1 MIRGEASVTRLRA
14 EHSQAAFR
22 PAIGTTVG
30 LSSFHHKETAMKAS
44 IPPEQAQDTSQRAG
58 AGAGRRLAARGAIVL
73 SFVVALEIVIMI
85 SPFAL
90 FFYAVF
96 NPVLLAL
103 DRSPATRW
111 LTAFF
116 LPHMVVSPDPALSA
130 IRVLG
135 SVAFIVGAAVFLA
148 CALQVYAGKLLR
160 TGPATRG
167 LYAVIRHPQYL
178 ALAVSGFGLAILWP
192 RFLTLVLLAVMLF
205 LYYLLARDEERRML
219 ARFGDGYRAFMARTG
234 MFFPRLP
241 WHRTPLPESPRP
253 LGAARG
259 LAILAALLVISVGA
273 GFVARAYTV
282 RHLPLGAV
290 GPVDVITIT
299 PEDLT
304 AAREVLPDVLK
315 DPAVAARLGAAREH
329 PGRVL
334 AYFIPIDYTMQGMI
348 ADTGEEWK
356 LFARHTTVRM
366 ITDYVLH
373 PVAHLA
379 EGHGHAGTGGHGAA
393 MHESPALKRRIIFV
407 DVSAR
412 GRTLASPADDFGIAV
427 TRRPLFFV
435 DVHLHTGEI
444 LTVRDTPPGSG
455 WGTVP
460 TPVF

>member
-1 MIRGEASVTRLRA
+1 
-14 EHSQAAFR
+14 
-22 PAIGTTVG
+22 
-30 LSSFHHKETAMKAS
+30 MKTI
-44 IPPEQAQDTSQRAG
+44 IPTKQAQGKDQPAD

-85 SPFAL
+85 SPFAV

-111 LTAFF
+111 LTAFS

-135 SVAFIVGAAVFLA
+135 SVAFVLGIAVFLV
-148 CALQVYAGKLLR
+148 CAVQVYAGRLFR

-178 ALAVSGFGLAILWP
+178 ALAVSGLGLAILWP
-192 RFLTLVLLAVMLF
+192 RFLTLVLFAVMLF

-219 ARFGDGYRAFMARTG
+219 TRFGVDYRAFMERTG
-234 MFFPRLP
+234 MFFPRLSGR
-241 WHRTPLPESPRP
+241 RTPQPGSPRP
-253 LGAARG
+253 LTIGRG

-282 RHLPLGAV
+282 RHLPLEVV
-290 GPVDVITIT
+290 GSVDVITIT

-304 AAREVLPDVLK
+304 AAREVLPGVLK
-315 DPAVAARLGAAREH
+315 DPAVASRLSATRDH

-356 LFARHTTVRM
+356 LFARHATVRM
-366 ITDYVLH
+366 ITDFVLH

-379 EGHGHAGTGGHGAA
+379 EGHGHSGTVGHGAA

-407 DVSAR
+407 DVSE
-412 GRTLASPADDFGIAV
+412 GNRTLESPLDDFGISVA
-427 TRRPLFFV
+427 RRPLFFA

-444 LTVRDTPPGSG
+444 LAVRDTPPGSG

>member
-1 MIRGEASVTRLRA
+1 MK
-14 EHSQAAFR
+14 
-22 PAIGTTVG
+22 TT
-30 LSSFHHKETAMKAS
+30 LT
-44 IPPEQAQDTSQRAG
+44 EQARAG
-58 AGAGRRLAARGAIVL
+58 SDRGDNGAGRRLAARGAIVL
-73 SFVVALEIVIMI
+73 SFIVALEIVIMI

-116 LPHMVVSPDPALSA
+116 LPHMVISPDPALSA

-135 SVAFIVGAAVFLA
+135 SVAFVVGAAVFLV
-148 CALQVYAGKLLR
+148 CAVQVYAGKLLR

-167 LYAVIRHPQYL
+167 LYAVIRHPQYVG
-178 ALAVSGFGLAILWP
+178 LAVAGFGLAILWP

-219 ARFGDGYRAFMARTG
+219 ARYGDDYRAFMERTG
-234 MFFPRLP
+234 MFFPRP
-241 WHRTPLPESPRP
+241 SGCRSPRPESPRP
-253 LGAARG
+253 LTAGRG

-273 GFVARAYTV
+273 GFVARSYTV
-282 RHLPLGAV
+282 RHLSLDSV

-304 AAREVLPDVLK
+304 AAREILPEVLK
-315 DPAVAARLGAAREH
+315 DPAVAAKLGAARDH

-334 AYFIPIDYTMQGMI
+334 AYFVPIDYTMQGMI
-348 ADTGEEWK
+348 ADTGQEWK
-356 LFARHTTVRM
+356 LFARHTTMRM

-379 EGHGHAGTGGHGAA
+379 EGHAHPGAMGHGVA

-407 DVSAR
+407 DVSAS
-412 GRTLASPADDFGIAV
+412 GQTLESPVDDFRIAV
-427 TRRPLFFV
+427 TRRPLFFA
-435 DVHLHTGEI
+435 DVHLHTAEV
-444 LTVRDTPPGSG
+444 LAVHDTTPGSG

>member
-1 MIRGEASVTRLRA
+1 
-14 EHSQAAFR
+14 
-22 PAIGTTVG
+22 
-30 LSSFHHKETAMKAS
+30 MKAT
-44 IPPEQAQDTSQRAG
+44 IPTEQAQGRDQRAD

-116 LPHMVVSPDPALSA
+116 LPHMVISPDPALSA
-130 IRVLG
+130 IRVVG
-135 SVAFIVGAAVFLA
+135 SVAFMVGAAVFFA
-148 CALQVYAGKLLR
+148 CAVQVYAGKLLR

-219 ARFGDGYRAFMARTG
+219 ARFGDGYRAFMERTG
-234 MFFPRLP
+234 MFFPRLAGSRP
-241 WHRTPLPESPRP
+241 PRPASPRH
-253 LGAARG
+253 LTVGRG
-259 LAILAALLVISVGA
+259 LAILVALLVIGVGA
-273 GFVARAYTV
+273 GFGARAYTV
-282 RHLPLGAV
+282 RHLPLGSV
-290 GPVDVITIT
+290 GPVDVIAVT

-304 AAREVLPDVLK
+304 AAREVLPEVLK
-315 DPAVAARLGAAREH
+315 EPAVAAKLAGSRDQ

-334 AYFIPIDYTMQGMI
+334 AYFVPIDYTMQGMI

-356 LFARHTTVRM
+356 LFARHATIPM
-366 ITDYVLH
+366 ITDFVLH
-373 PVAHLA
+373 PVAHLV
-379 EGHGHAGTGGHGAA
+379 EGHGHPGATGHGFA
-393 MHESPALKRRIIFV
+393 MHESPTLKRRVIFV

-412 GRTLASPADDFGIAV
+412 GRTLASPVDDFRIAV
-427 TRRPLFFV
+427 TRRPLFFI
-435 DVHLHTGEI
+435 DVHLHTGEVLAI
-444 LTVRDTPPGSG
+444 RDTPPGSG

>member
-1 MIRGEASVTRLRA
+1 
-14 EHSQAAFR
+14 
-22 PAIGTTVG
+22 
-30 LSSFHHKETAMKAS
+30 MKK
-44 IPPEQAQDTSQRAG
+44 AG
-58 AGAGRRLAARGAIVL
+58 LAARGAIVL
-73 SFVVALEIVIMI
+73 SFIVALEIVIMI

-103 DRSPATRW
+103 DRFAATRW

-116 LPHMVVSPDPALSA
+116 LPHMVVSPDPVLRV

-135 SVAFIVGAAVFLA
+135 SVAFVVGAVVFLA
-148 CALQVYAGKLLR
+148 CAVQVYAGKLLR

-167 LYAVIRHPQYL
+167 LYAVVRHPQYL
-178 ALAVSGFGLAILWP
+178 ALGMAGLGLAILWP
-192 RFLTLVLLAVMLF
+192 RFLTLVLFALMLF

-219 ARFGDGYRAFMARTG
+219 ARFGEDYRAYMERAG
-234 MFFPRLP
+234 MFFPRLSGGRP
-241 WHRTPLPESPRP
+241 ALPESRRP
-253 LGAARG
+253 LTAGRG
-259 LAILAALLVISVGA
+259 LAILAALLVATVGA
-273 GFVARAYTV
+273 GFGARAYTV
-282 RHLPLGAV
+282 RHLPLSSV

-304 AAREVLPDVLK
+304 TAQDILPAVLE
-315 DPAVAARLGAAREH
+315 DPAVVAKLAGSRDR

-334 AYFIPIDYTMQGMI
+334 AYFIPVDYTMQGMI

-356 LFARHTTVRM
+356 LFARHATIPM
-366 ITDYVLH
+366 ITDFILH

-379 EGHGHAGTGGHGAA
+379 EGHAHPGAGGHGVA

-407 DVSAR
+407 AVSAP
-412 GRTLASPADDFGIAV
+412 GRALGSSADDFGIAV
-427 TRRPLFFV
+427 TRRPLFFI

-444 LTVRDTPPGSG
+444 LAVRDTPPGSG

-460 TPVF
+460 TPMF

>member
-1 MIRGEASVTRLRA
+1 
-14 EHSQAAFR
+14 
-22 PAIGTTVG
+22 
-30 LSSFHHKETAMKAS
+30 MKAT
-44 IPPEQAQDTSQRAG
+44 IPTEQAQRS
-58 AGAGRRLAARGAIVL
+58 GAGRRFAARGAIVL

-90 FFYAVF
+90 FFYSVF

-116 LPHMVVSPDPALSA
+116 LPHMVVSPDPVLSA
-130 IRVLG
+130 VRMLG
-135 SVAFIVGAAVFLA
+135 SVAFVAGIAVFLV
-148 CALQVYAGKLLR
+148 CAVQVYGGRLFR

-167 LYAVIRHPQYL
+167 LYAMIRHPQYL

-219 ARFGDGYRAFMARTG
+219 ARYGDDYRGFMARTG
-234 MFFPRLP
+234 MFFPRLSGN
-241 WHRTPLPESPRP
+241 RALRPESPRP
-253 LGAARG
+253 LGAGRG

-273 GFVARAYTV
+273 GFLARAYAV
-282 RHLPLGAV
+282 RHLPLDSV

-304 AAREVLPDVLK
+304 AARDILPEVLK
-315 DPAVAARLGAAREH
+315 DPAVAARLGAVRDH
-329 PGRVL
+329 PGRIL

-356 LFARHTTVRM
+356 LFARHATVAM

-379 EGHGHAGTGGHGAA
+379 EGHGHSGAMGHGAT

-407 DVSAR
+407 DVSEP
-412 GRTLASPADDFGIAV
+412 GRTLESPVDDLGISVA
-427 TRRPLFFV
+427 RRPLFFA

-444 LTVRDTPPGSG
+444 LAVRDTPPGSG

-460 TPVF
+460 TPAF

>member
-1 MIRGEASVTRLRA
+1 MAGLTKD
-14 EHSQAAFR
+14 AA
-22 PAIGTTVG
+22 
-30 LSSFHHKETAMKAS
+30 
-44 IPPEQAQDTSQRAG
+44 
-58 AGAGRRLAARGAIVL
+58 AGRVAARGAIVL

-96 NPVLLAL
+96 NPILLAL
-103 DRSPATRW
+103 DHFAATRW

-116 LPHMVVSPDPALSA
+116 LPHMVVSPDPALRV

-135 SVAFIVGAAVFLA
+135 SVAFVAGAAVFLA
-148 CALQVYAGKLLR
+148 CAVQVYAGKLLR

-178 ALAVSGFGLAILWP
+178 ALGVAGLGLAILWP
-192 RFLTLVLLAVMLF
+192 RFLTLVLLAIMLF

-219 ARFGDGYRAFMARTG
+219 AGFGDDYHAYMERTG
-234 MFFPRLP
+234 MFFPRLSGSRP
-241 WHRTPLPESPRP
+241 SLSESRRP
-253 LGAARG
+253 LTVGRG
-259 LAILAALLVISVGA
+259 LAILVPLLLASVGA

-282 RHLPLGAV
+282 RRLPLASV
-290 GPVDVITIT
+290 GPVDVMTIT
-299 PEDLT
+299 PEDLVI
-304 AAREVLPDVLK
+304 AREILPEVLEE
-315 DPAVAARLGAAREH
+315 PAVAAKLGGSRDH

-334 AYFIPIDYTMQGMI
+334 AYFVPVEYTMQGMI

-366 ITDYVLH
+366 ITDYLLH

-379 EGHGHAGTGGHGAA
+379 EGHGHPGAMGHGVA
-393 MHESPALKRRIIFV
+393 MHENPALKRRIIFV
-407 DVSAR
+407 DVSVR
-412 GRTLASPADDFGIAV
+412 GRTLESPVDDFGIAV

-435 DVHLHTGEI
+435 DVHLRTREV
-444 LTVRDTPPGSG
+444 LAVRDTGPGSG

-460 TPVF
+460 TPMF

>member
-1 MIRGEASVTRLRA
+1 
-14 EHSQAAFR
+14 
-22 PAIGTTVG
+22 
-30 LSSFHHKETAMKAS
+30 MKAP
-44 IPPEQAQDTSQRAG
+44 IPTEQVQGTEQHADAG
-58 AGAGRRLAARGAIVL
+58 VGRRFAARGAIVL

-90 FFYAVF
+90 YFYAVF

-116 LPHMVVSPDPALSA
+116 LPHMVISPDPALRA

-135 SVAFIVGAAVFLA
+135 SVAFVVGVAVFLA
-148 CALQVYAGKLLR
+148 CAVQVYAGKLLR

-167 LYAVIRHPQYL
+167 LYAGIRHPQYL

-219 ARFGDGYRAFMARTG
+219 ARFGDGYRGFMERTG

-241 WHRTPLPESPRP
+241 WIQPRPPAAPRP
-253 LGAARG
+253 LSIGRG
-259 LAILAALLVISVGA
+259 LAIFVALLVLSVGS

-282 RHLPLGAV
+282 RHLPLGSV

-304 AAREVLPDVLK
+304 AAREVLPVVLK
-315 DPAVAARLGAAREH
+315 DPAIAARLGAARDH

-334 AYFIPIDYTMQGMI
+334 AYFVPIDYTMQGMI

-356 LFARHTTVRM
+356 LFAQHATVRM

-373 PVAHLA
+373 PAAHLA
-379 EGHGHAGTGGHGAA
+379 TGHGHPGAMGPGVA

-412 GRTLASPADDFGIAV
+412 GRTLESPVDDFGIAV
-427 TRRPLFFV
+427 TRRPLFFA
-435 DVHLHTGEI
+435 DVHLHTMEI
-444 LTVRDTPPGSG
+444 LAVRDTPPGSG

>member
-1 MIRGEASVTRLRA
+1 
-14 EHSQAAFR
+14 
-22 PAIGTTVG
+22 
-30 LSSFHHKETAMKAS
+30 MKAT
-44 IPPEQAQDTSQRAG
+44 IPTEPAQG
-58 AGAGRRLAARGAIVL
+58 ADQCADGGRGRRLAVRGAIVL

-116 LPHMVVSPDPALSA
+116 LPHMVISPDPALRA

-135 SVAFIVGAAVFLA
+135 SVAFVVGVVVFLA
-148 CALQVYAGKLLR
+148 CAVQVYAGKLLR

-167 LYAVIRHPQYL
+167 LYAVVRHPQYL

-219 ARFGDGYRAFMARTG
+219 ARFGEGYRRFMERTG
-234 MFFPRLP
+234 MFFPRLRRSQP
-241 WHRTPLPESPRP
+241 RLLESPRA
-253 LGAARG
+253 LTIGRG
-259 LAILAALLVISVGA
+259 LAILVALLGISVGG

-282 RHLPLGAV
+282 RHLPLGSV

-304 AAREVLPDVLK
+304 TAREVLPEVLK
-315 DPAVAARLGAAREH
+315 DPAVAARLGAARDH

-334 AYFIPIDYTMQGMI
+334 AYFVPIDYTMQGMI

-356 LFARHTTVRM
+356 LFAQHATVRM

-373 PVAHLA
+373 PAAHLA
-379 EGHGHAGTGGHGAA
+379 AGHGHAGAMGPGVA

-412 GRTLASPADDFGIAV
+412 GRTLESPPDDFAIAV
-427 TRRPLFFV
+427 TRRPLFFA
-435 DVHLHTGEI
+435 DVHLHTMEI
-444 LTVRDTPPGSG
+444 LAVRDTPPGSG

>member
-1 MIRGEASVTRLRA
+1 VKATIPA
-14 EHSQAAFR
+14 EQTQGA
-22 PAIGTTVG
+22 
-30 LSSFHHKETAMKAS
+30 
-44 IPPEQAQDTSQRAG
+44 EQRTDAG
-58 AGAGRRLAARGAIVL
+58 VGRRFAARGAIVL

-103 DRSPATRW
+103 DRAPATRW

-116 LPHMVVSPDPALSA
+116 LPHMVISPDPALRA

-135 SVAFIVGAAVFLA
+135 SVAFVVGVAVFLA
-148 CALQVYAGKLLR
+148 CAVQVYAGKLLR

-219 ARFGDGYRAFMARTG
+219 ARFGEGYRGFMERTG

-241 WHRTPLPESPRP
+241 WVEPCLPAAPRP
-253 LGAARG
+253 LTIGRG
-259 LAILAALLVISVGA
+259 LAILAVLLGISVGT

-282 RHLPLGAV
+282 RHLPLGSV
-290 GPVDVITIT
+290 GPVDVITVT

-304 AAREVLPDVLK
+304 AAREVLPEVLK
-315 DPAVAARLGAAREH
+315 DPAIAARLGAARNH

-334 AYFIPIDYTMQGMI
+334 AYFVPIDYTMQGMI

-356 LFARHTTVRM
+356 LFAQHATVRM

-373 PVAHLA
+373 PGAHLA
-379 EGHGHAGTGGHGAA
+379 GGHDHPGAMGPGVA

-412 GRTLASPADDFGIAV
+412 GRTLESPLDDFAIAV
-427 TRRPLFFV
+427 TRRPLFFA
-435 DVHLHTGEI
+435 DVHLHTVEI
-444 LTVRDTPPGSG
+444 LAVRDTPPGSG

>member
-1 MIRGEASVTRLRA
+1 
-14 EHSQAAFR
+14 
-22 PAIGTTVG
+22 
-30 LSSFHHKETAMKAS
+30 MKAT
-44 IPPEQAQDTSQRAG
+44 IPTEQPQGKDERAD
-58 AGAGRRLAARGAIVL
+58 AGAGRRFAARGAIVL

-103 DRSPATRW
+103 DRFPGTRW

-116 LPHMVVSPDPALSA
+116 LPHMVVSPDPALGA

-135 SVAFIVGAAVFLA
+135 SVAFIAGAAVFLA
-148 CALQVYAGKLLR
+148 CAAQIYAGRLFR

-167 LYAVIRHPQYL
+167 LYAVVRHPQYL

-192 RFLTLVLLAVMLF
+192 RFLTLVLFAVMLF

-219 ARFGDGYRAFMARTG
+219 ARFGDGYRAFMERTG
-234 MFFPRLP
+234 MFFPRLFWSRAP
-241 WHRTPLPESPRP
+241 RPDSSRP
-253 LGAARG
+253 LGAGRG
-259 LAILAALLVISVGA
+259 LAILVALLVMSVGA

-282 RHLPLGAV
+282 RHLPLAIV

-304 AAREVLPDVLK
+304 AAREILPEVLK
-315 DPAVAARLGAAREH
+315 DPAVAARLGAARDR

-348 ADTGEEWK
+348 ADTGEDWK
-356 LFARHTTVRM
+356 LFARHATVRM
-366 ITDYVLH
+366 ITDFVLH

-379 EGHGHAGTGGHGAA
+379 EGHGHPGTGGHGAA

-407 DVSAR
+407 DVSEGDRTFMSAR
-412 GRTLASPADDFGIAV
+412 DDFRIAA
-427 TRRPLFFV
+427 TRRPLFFA

-444 LTVRDTPPGSG
+444 LAVRDTAAGSG

-460 TPVF
+460 TPTF

>member
-1 MIRGEASVTRLRA
+1 MSAASSRRTRTA
-14 EHSQAAFR
+14 
-22 PAIGTTVG
+22 P
-30 LSSFHHKETAMKAS
+30 LSCGS
-44 IPPEQAQDTSQRAG
+44 
-58 AGAGRRLAARGAIVL
+58 RLAARSAIVL

-96 NPVLLAL
+96 NPVLLAF

-111 LTAFF
+111 MTAFF
-116 LPHMVVSPDPALSA
+116 LPHMVVASDPALMV

-135 SVAFIVGAAVFLA
+135 SVAFVLGAAVFLV
-148 CALQVYAGKLLR
+148 CAGQIYAGRLFR

-178 ALAVSGFGLAILWP
+178 GLAVSGFGLAILWP
-192 RFLTLVLLAVMLF
+192 RFLTLVLLSVMLF

-219 ARFGDGYRAFMARTG
+219 ARFGDAYRGYMERTG
-234 MFFPRLP
+234 MFLPRRP
-241 WHRTPLPESPRP
+241 GHRPEAPRA
-253 LGAARG
+253 LTARRG
-259 LAILAALLVISVGA
+259 LAIFLGLFALSVGA
-273 GFVARAYTV
+273 GFVARAYTI
-282 RHLPLGAV
+282 RHLPLGSV

-299 PEDLT
+299 PGDLPT
-304 AAREVLPDVLK
+304 ARAILPGVLK
-315 DPAVAARLGAAREH
+315 DEAVAAKLDAARNH

-334 AYFIPIDYTMQGMI
+334 AYVIPIDYTMQGMI
-348 ADTGEEWK
+348 ADTGAEWK
-356 LFARHTTVRM
+356 LFSRHTTARM

-379 EGHGHAGTGGHGAA
+379 EGHSHPSAMGHDAA

-407 DVSAR
+407 DLSTRDRA
-412 GRTLASPADDFGIAV
+412 LESPVDDFGIAV
-427 TRRPLFFV
+427 MRRPLFFV

-444 LTVRDTPPGSG
+444 LALRETTTGSG

>member
-1 MIRGEASVTRLRA
+1 MKTALT
-14 EHSQAAFR
+14 EH
-22 PAIGTTVG
+22 T
-30 LSSFHHKETAMKAS
+30 
-44 IPPEQAQDTSQRAG
+44 RAG
-58 AGAGRRLAARGAIVL
+58 SDRGDKGAGRRLAARSAIVL
-73 SFVVALEIVIMI
+73 SFIVALEIVIMI

-103 DRSPATRW
+103 DRVAATHW

-135 SVAFIVGAAVFLA
+135 SVAFILGAVVFLA
-148 CALQVYAGKLLR
+148 CAVQVYAGKLLR

-219 ARFGDGYRAFMARTG
+219 ARYGDDYRAVMERTG
-234 MFFPRLP
+234 MFFPRLSGSRP
-241 WHRTPLPESPRP
+241 PRPESPRP
-253 LGAARG
+253 LTIRRG
-259 LAILAALLVISVGA
+259 LAILVSLLVISVGA

-282 RHLPLGAV
+282 RHLPLEAV

-299 PEDLT
+299 PGDLT
-304 AAREVLPDVLK
+304 AAREILPEVLK
-315 DPAVAARLGAAREH
+315 DPAVAAKLHVARDH

-334 AYFIPIDYTMQGMI
+334 AYFLPIDYTMQGMI

-366 ITDYVLH
+366 ITDYLLH

-379 EGHGHAGTGGHGAA
+379 EGHGHPGAMGHGAA

-407 DVSAR
+407 DVSAS
-412 GRTLASPADDFGIAV
+412 GRTLDSPVDDFAIAV
-427 TRRPLFFV
+427 TRRPLFFA
-435 DVHLHTGEI
+435 DVHLHTAEV
-444 LTVRDTPPGSG
+444 LAVRDTIPGSG

>member
-1 MIRGEASVTRLRA
+1 
-14 EHSQAAFR
+14 
-22 PAIGTTVG
+22 
-30 LSSFHHKETAMKAS
+30 MKPS
-44 IPPEQAQDTSQRAG
+44 IPVGQPQGTDQRAG
-58 AGAGRRLAARGAIVL
+58 AGQRFAARGAIVL

-90 FFYAVF
+90 FFYSVF

-116 LPHMVVSPDPALSA
+116 LPHMVISPDPVLSA
-130 IRVLG
+130 IRMLG
-135 SVAFIVGAAVFLA
+135 SLAFVVGIAIFLA
-148 CALQVYAGKLLR
+148 CAVQVYVGRLFR
-160 TGPATRG
+160 TGPATWG

-178 ALAVSGFGLAILWP
+178 ALAVSGVGLATLWP

-205 LYYLLARDEERRML
+205 LYYLLARAEERRVL
-219 ARFGDGYRAFMARTG
+219 ARYGNDYRAFMGRTG
-234 MFFPRLP
+234 MFFPRLTGN
-241 WHRTPLPESPRP
+241 RAQRSESPRP
-253 LGAARG
+253 LGAGRG
-259 LAILAALLVISVGA
+259 LAILVALLVISVGA
-273 GFVARAYTV
+273 GFAARAYTV
-282 RHLPLGAV
+282 RHLPLGSV
-290 GPVDVITIT
+290 GPVDVVTIT
-299 PEDLT
+299 PEDL
-304 AAREVLPDVLK
+304 AAAQALLPEVLK
-315 DPAVAARLGAAREH
+315 DPAVAAKLGAARDH
-329 PGRVL
+329 SRRIL

-356 LFARHTTVRM
+356 LFVRHATMRM

-379 EGHGHAGTGGHGAA
+379 EGHGHGGAMGDGAA

-407 DVSAR
+407 DVAEH
-412 GRTLASPADDFGIAV
+412 GRTLASPLDDFGIAV
-427 TRRPLFFV
+427 TRRPMFFA

-444 LTVRDTPPGSG
+444 LALRDTPPGSG